1 MAIVGTW
8 NLTLETPFG
17 VQTPSLRIDADGAG
31 AMISPLGEV
40 PLGDLQVTGDSA
52 EFSAQ
57 VPTPMGQFSIGFE
70 VSADADALS
79 GTFKS
84 PLGSTPFSGVRE
96 G

>member
-17 VQTPSLRIDADGAG
+17 VQTPALRINADGTG
-31 AMISPLGEV
+31 AMITPLGEV
-40 PLGDLQVTGDSA
+40 PLSDLQVAGESA

-57 VPTPMGQFSIGFE
+57 VPTPMGQFAIGFD
-70 VSADADALS
+70 VSAAGDALT

-84 PLGSTPFSGVRE
+84 PLGATPFSGVRNI
-96 G
+96 